1 MADSARL
8 TAIDDLTFELVAC
21 DPGTEVST
29 PSAEVGVEDLLG
41 LPAMRLGL
49 MADAMQSLDDDLELS
64 WCAADG
70 VVHVVPRDRL
80 TATELSSEDQAAI
93 TGVMASCGVQPG

>member
-1 MADSARL
+1 MADNARL
-8 TAIDDLTFELVAC
+8 TAVDDRTFELVAC

-29 PSAEVGVEDLLG
+29 PSAEVGVQDLLG

-49 MADAMQSLDDDLELS
+49 MADAMESLDDDLELS

-70 VVHVVPRDRL
+70 VVAPSHATGSRRRSSRPRIRTPSL
-80 TATELSSEDQAAI
+80 
-93 TGVMASCGVQPG
+93 V